1 MVAINWYIRFKKRI
15 EFLEDKNRKLLA
27 KNALLERRMKKRENN
42 NIRTTRNWKDNN
54 VVKFG

>member
-27 KNALLERRMKKRENN
+27 RNAFLERRMKKNEDNNTGTTGNRE
-42 NIRTTRNWKDNN
+42 DNN
-54 VVKFG
+54 VIKFG

>member
-1 MVAINWYIRFKKRI
+1 MIAVNWYIRFKKRI

-42 NIRTTRNWKDNN
+42 NTGTTRNGKDNN
-54 VVKFG
+54 IVKFG